1 MINFFRKRRKTLANE
16 NKALKY
22 TRYAIGEIIL
32 VVIGILIALQL
43 NTWNEGRKQK
53 VLEIDLLKELKNGLI
68 TDLED
73 ANYNLNAQKNTYS
86 SQNLIINW
94 LESDLIYNDTL
105 STHFSEIS
113 YGTYFASNEGPYQ
126 TLKQLGMR
134 TIINDSLRNQISKLY
149 DLKYQEYDVYN
160 KGYTKFN
167 NLMLPGYSKYFNEIS
182 YYELNMKP
190 TDVIGLKKD
199 NELKFALTTT
209 KNFNEI
215 LINRTIP
222 EVILEINKTLTM
234 INNEIDSI
242 E

>member
-1 MINFFRKRRKTLANE
+1 MINFFRKKRKTLANE

-22 TRYAIGEIIL
+22 TRYAIGEIVL

-53 VLEIDLLKELKNGLI
+53 ALEIDILKEVKNGLI
-68 TDLED
+68 SDLDD
-73 ANYNLNAQKNTYS
+73 ANYNLNANKKKYS
-86 SQNLIINW
+86 SQNLIISW

-113 YGTYFASNEGPYQ
+113 YGTYFASNKGPYQ

-134 TIINDSLRNQISKLY
+134 TIKNDSLRNQISKLY
-149 DLKYQEYDVYN
+149 ELKYEQYNVYN
-160 KGYTKFN
+160 EEYKKLNY
-167 NLMLPGYSKYFNEIS
+167 LMFPGYSKYFNEIS

-190 TDVIGLKKD
+190 TDIVGLKKD
-199 NELKFALTTT
+199 NEFSFALKTT
-209 KNFNEI
+209 KNFNVI
-215 LINRTIP
+215 LINSTIP